1 VAAPSR
7 RQGGADGVAFAAVR
21 GEVFAVIGLTGV
33 HLVGFV
39 LLAIDVW
46 SAPPRSAPDEGE
58 DGGNG
63 GLPRRPSPPQPP
75 PRSQGPPLPDAEP
88 GSRRLRA
95 PGRLAD
101 AYERVPRRG
110 DREPDPVP
118 VPARR

>member
-1 VAAPSR
+1 MAAPSR

-46 SAPPRSAPDEGE
+46 SADPRSAPDEGE
-58 DGGNG
+58 DGGDG
-63 GLPRRPSPPQPP
+63 GLPRRPSP
-75 PRSQGPPLPDAEP
+75 RGQGPPLPDAEP

-110 DREPDPVP
+110 DREPDPAP